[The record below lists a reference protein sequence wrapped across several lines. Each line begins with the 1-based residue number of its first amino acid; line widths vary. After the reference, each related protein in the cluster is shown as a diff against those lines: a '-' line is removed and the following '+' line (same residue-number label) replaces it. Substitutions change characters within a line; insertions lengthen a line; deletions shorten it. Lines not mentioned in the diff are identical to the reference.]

1 MDRNS
6 IYETALKLYKQY
18 KEDGCMTIPDPVNW
32 IFNKNKMILMWDN
45 YKETFKQDCVFN
57 NLMLDNSLTKY
68 MTFMIEHY
76 GDYELKIIHKNDLQT
91 KR

>member
-6 IYETALKLYKQY
+6 IYETALELYKQC
-18 KEDGCMTIPDPVNW
+18 KEDGWILNVIPDPVNW

-45 YKETFKQDCVFN
+45 YKETFKQDC
-57 NLMLDNSLTKY
+57 LMLDNSLTKY

-76 GDYELKIIHKNDLQT
+76 GDYELKIIHKNDLKT